1 LRAEDAH
8 HSEIESS
15 GGIEQLGPKRNKICS
30 KQPAAVCMSPP
41 NNSSSND
48 IDLFRVRQA
57 PPELPDRYLPP
68 AANVV
73 PRYRPK
79 RYHSMQLALV
89 TGLFACGGLICS
101 IFLVDGSDH
110 FLQLRYWPRKSYSSP
125 VLATPQRPV
134 TAPAIPQSG
143 PSRSNGA
150 DKNAASQ
157 KRRVGARN
165 PQATSPLSLASAAN
179 NSSQRR

>member
-1 LRAEDAH
+1 
-8 HSEIESS
+8 
-15 GGIEQLGPKRNKICS
+15 
-30 KQPAAVCMSPP
+30 MSPP

-73 PRYRPK
+73 PRCRAK

-101 IFLVDGSDH
+101 MFLVDGSND
-110 FLQLRYWPRKSYSSP
+110 FLRPRYWLRKSYSSP
-125 VLATPQRPV
+125 ALATPQRPV
-134 TAPAIPQSG
+134 TAPAIRQSG

-150 DKNAASQ
+150 NKNAALQ
-157 KRRVGARN
+157 EHRVGDGK
-165 PQATSPLSLASAAN
+165 PSSTSPLSVASAAQ
-179 NSSQRR
+179 NSVRRR